1 MTERDSDFSEVDDI
15 LSNKGCSTTKAMGK
29 IVSILN
35 KVKYS
40 SIGKVKIK
48 QTMGQD
54 NLISCESNEE
64 ILEAQRI
71 EIERQFKHISE
82 VKHLKGNAAAVFDV
96 LNDIRGIW
104 KRSPELV
111 AMKDPQTGDL
121 ILSSEQLKTAALDYC
136 HNFQT
141 IFEAD

>member
-71 EIERQFKHISE
+71 EIERQFKRISE
-82 VKHLKGNAAAVFDV
+82 VKHLNP
-96 LNDIRGIW
+96 N
-104 KRSPELV
+104 
-111 AMKDPQTGDL
+111 
-121 ILSSEQLKTAALDYC
+121 
-136 HNFQT
+136 
-141 IFEAD
+141 